1 MEDYEDVYKPEVFN
15 QKLNDLIEKEVA
27 HSNAEIERSDSR
39 IESQA
44 NTLLKIAEDE
54 LNKSES
60 ISTDE
65 ITRRNY
71 LTENLRN
78 DISIDLL
85 SIDER
90 YKLVI

>member
-54 LNKSES
+54 LSKSES